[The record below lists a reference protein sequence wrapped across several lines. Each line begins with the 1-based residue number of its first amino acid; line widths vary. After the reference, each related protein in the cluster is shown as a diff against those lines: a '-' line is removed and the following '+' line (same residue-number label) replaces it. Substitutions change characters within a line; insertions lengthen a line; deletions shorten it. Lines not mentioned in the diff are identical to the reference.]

1 MILDFFNNLSYNT
14 LLTWGVESMND
25 EILKEL
31 DDESLKE
38 LLRELENLDD
48 MCENIIK
55 VEGDNN
61 E

>member
-14 LLTWGVESMND
+14 LLIWGVESMND